1 MPQPQEEIMRFP
13 QITQAIECEFQGKR
27 AFLIENL
34 DDAVA
39 HCVRQA
45 AQYGGVSKM
54 TVELTFKSEGKKM
67 EIQSALS
74 TKIPSP
80 KPFPIQV
87 YVDREGRL
95 RSEDPYQITINFPR
109 TAEGAEEA

>member
-1 MPQPQEEIMRFP
+1 MRFP

-27 AFLIENL
+27 AFLCANL
-34 DDAVA
+34 DEAVA

-45 AQYGGVSKM
+45 AMYGGTSNL
-54 TVELTFKSEGKKM
+54 TLSLTFKSEGKKM
-67 EIQSALS
+67 EVQSALS

-80 KPFPIQV
+80 KPFPITV

-95 RSEDPYQITINFPR
+95 RSEDPYQITIEFPR
-109 TAEGAEEA
+109 AAAEGENQ

>member
-1 MPQPQEEIMRFP
+1 MPQDDVMRFP
-13 QITQAIECEFQGKR
+13 QITQQIECEFQGKR
-27 AFLIENL
+27 AFLCENL
-34 DDAVA
+34 DEAVA

-45 AQYGGVSKM
+45 AQYGGASKLSI
-54 TVELTFKSEGKKM
+54 ELTFKSEGKKM

-80 KPFPIQV
+80 KPFPIHV

-95 RSEDPYQITINFPR
+95 RSEDPYQLVMSFPR
-109 TAEGAEEA
+109 SAAAEGEES